1 MSFLIIERGK
11 KAGTRVPLSVF
22 PIVVGRDKK
31 NSLSVDDHEVSRH
44 HFRIKKRGRLYILED
59 MDSRNGTYLNGDKI
73 INSVIQTGDKI
84 LIGHTEFTFITSE
97 TNLSIQAEIDQLDM
111 IISDDLGLTSPL
123 TLKPDAASDTQMKL
137 RINPLLATDLNS
149 HDLKSVREVFDY
161 HSNIMTAFDMDEAAS
176 VLLKSLGKIA
186 SETARAAFFIWHKQ
200 TRRLTPKA
208 TRHFSKK
215 KLPFHI
221 SRRTFEDVIVRK
233 QGVILQ
239 NNANTTTESGK
250 TRLILPI
257 LQANEVIAI
266 VHLETDHPLAKFNQ
280 LDIEKIQALLL
291 RSADHF
297 ENLLLKN
304 ELDSW
309 VGGMI
314 ETLIATLEAKDTYTF
329 GHSERVSHYCIA
341 VADELKLSR
350 DVKRVLLMSSICHDI
365 GKVGIPDAIL
375 KKAGSLSSEEYEEM
389 KLHPT
394 IGAEI
399 LKNIPNVE
407 RFISGVKYHH
417 EKWDGSGYP
426 EGLEGENIPFFGR
439 IVGLADAFDAMVSGR
454 SYSGFMDQ
462 TDAVQKLSE
471 ENDLFDPYIVKAFS
485 RAYDKGNISLKTS
498 TQNNLTELNEPE
510 PSKTSLN
517 KKRLKNLK

>member
-11 KAGTRVPLSVF
+11 NSGTRVPLLAF
-22 PIVVGRDKK
+22 PVIVGRDKT
-31 NSLSVDDHEVSRH
+31 NSLSVSDHEVSRQ
-44 HFRIKKRGRLYILED
+44 HFRIKKRGRLFILED
-59 MDSRNGTYLNGDKI
+59 LDSRNGTYLNGDKI
-73 INSVIQTGDKI
+73 INSVIQNGDKI

-123 TLKPDAASDTQMKL
+123 TLKPDEVKDRHVKL
-137 RINPLLATDLNS
+137 RINPLLAVDLNA
-149 HDLKSVREVFDY
+149 HDLKAVREVFDY
-161 HSNIMTAFDMDEAAS
+161 HSNIMTAHDMDEAAS

-186 SETARAAFFIWHKQ
+186 PDTARAAFFIWHKQ
-200 TRRLTPKA
+200 SRKLVPKA

-215 KLPFHI
+215 KSSFHI
-221 SRRTFEDVIVRK
+221 SRRTFEDVITRK

-239 NNANTTTESGK
+239 SNADTTIESGK
-250 TRLILPI
+250 VRLILPI
-257 LQANEVIAI
+257 LQASEVIAI
-266 VHLETDHPLAKFNQ
+266 VHLETDHPLAKFKQ
-280 LDIEKIQALLL
+280 PEIEKIQALLL

-297 ENLLLKN
+297 ENLLLKS

-309 VGGMI
+309 VGGMV

-375 KKAGSLSSEEYEEM
+375 KKASSLSSEEYEEM

-399 LKNIPNVE
+399 IKNIPNVE

-417 EKWDGSGYP
+417 ERWDGSGYP
-426 EGLEGENIPFFGR
+426 EGLDGENIPFFGR

-454 SYSGFMDQ
+454 SYSGFMEQ
-462 TDAVQKLSE
+462 GDAIETLAKES
-471 ENDLFDPYIVKAFS
+471 DLFDPYIVKAFT
-485 RAYDKGNISLKTS
+485 RAYEKGNISLKTS
-498 TQNNLTELNEPE
+498 TQNNLTEIVEP
-510 PSKTSLN
+510 PVPKTSMP
-517 KKRLKNLK
+517 KKILKNLK

>member
-1 MSFLIIERGK
+1 MSFLLIERGK
-11 KAGTRVPLSVF
+11 NAGTRVPLPVF

-31 NSLSVDDHEVSRH
+31 NALTVNDSEVSRH
-44 HFRIKKRGRLYILED
+44 HFRIKKRGRLFIIED
-59 MDSRNGTYLNGDKI
+59 LDSHNGTYLNGDKI
-73 INSVIQTGDKI
+73 INSVIQNGDKI
-84 LIGHTEFTFITSE
+84 LIGKTEFTFINSE

-111 IISDDLGLTSPL
+111 IISDDLGLSTPL
-123 TLKPDAASDTQMKL
+123 TLKTDDRSPKPNKL
-137 RINPLLATDLNS
+137 RINPLLAADLGT
-149 HDLKSVREVFDY
+149 HDLKSVREVFDF
-161 HSNIMTAFDMDEAAS
+161 HSNIMTTFDMEEAAS

-186 SETARAAFFIWHKQ
+186 PETARAAFFIWHKQ
-200 TRRLTPKA
+200 TQRLTPKA

-215 KLPFHI
+215 KSSFHI
-221 SRRTFEDVIVRK
+221 SRRTFEDVIIRK

-239 NNANTTTESGK
+239 SNADTTVESGK

-257 LQANEVIAI
+257 LQANEAIAI
-266 VHLETDHPLAKFNQ
+266 VHLETEHPLAKFKQ
-280 LDIEKIQALLL
+280 HEIEKIQALLL

-297 ENLLLKN
+297 ENLLLKS

-309 VGGMI
+309 VGGMV

-375 KKAGSLSSEEYEEM
+375 KKASSLSSEEYEEM

-399 LKNIPNVE
+399 LKSIPNVE

-439 IVGLADAFDAMVSGR
+439 IVGLADSFDAMVSGR

-462 TDAVQKLSE
+462 TDAVQRLSE
-471 ENDLFDPYIVKAFS
+471 EKDLFDPYIVKAFS
-485 RAYDKGNISLKTS
+485 RAYEKGNISLKTS
-498 TQNNLTELNEPE
+498 TQNNLTEVDKKVEP
-510 PSKTSLN
+510 KTSVQ
-517 KKRLKNLK
+517 KKILKNLK